1 MMQTRRAKIVLAT
14 VVVAVVFGVIITA
27 SRSERSRDLVLGI
40 EPIEPGNDVTVFIG
54 GAVEEPGLY
63 ALPRGSRV
71 AEAIDLAGLRDAAD
85 TSSLPLASVL
95 NDEQSI
101 IVPERSTEDSTAE
114 SQVSEVDATSQET
127 VDINRAS
134 EAELQTLPGIGPAL
148 AERIVE
154 RRNNDGPFQ
163 SLDELTAISGI
174 SERIVEDIRD
184 HATVSH

>member
-27 SRSERSRDLVLGI
+27 SRSERSRDLVLSI
-40 EPIEPGNDVTVFIG
+40 EPVEPGEDITVFIG

-63 ALPRGSRV
+63 ALPRGSRI
-71 AEAIDLAGLRDAAD
+71 AEAIDLAGLLDEAD
-85 TSSLPLASVL
+85 TSSLQLANVL

-101 IVPERSTEDSTAE
+101 IVPERSTESTAVE
-114 SQVSEVDATSQET
+114 SAETTVGTSKPGT
-127 VDINRAS
+127 IDINRAS

-148 AERIVE
+148 SEQIIE
-154 RRNNDGPFQ
+154 RRNAEGPFQ

-174 SERIVEDIRD
+174 SERIVDDIRD
-184 HATVSH
+184 YATVSH